1 MTPNRPDTM
10 DAPAP
15 TTAPPPATDAGAAAT
30 APGDGPAPAPP
41 APDDGD
47 DLLAPCADDCALPA
61 RHPRAPPRPM
71 EAYAI
76 FLKTAYAW
84 TSERLKK
91 DGKGDLDVLE
101 AIAGEWAS
109 LPPSELAAYR
119 RIAAGER
126 ERYEREM
133 ALFDGPA
140 LLAPAA
146 APGPYS
152 RKRVKRHRTRK
163 DPNAPKRGASAFL
176 LFANANRTALRDAHP
191 DKHNVEI
198 SKMLGAI
205 WKSCDES
212 TRKPYLDAEAAAK
225 SKFEDDMAKYRD
237 AVRDGR
243 AGGPAPVAPPED
255 DDESDDDADSPLAPP
270 GGAAL

>member
-1 MTPNRPDTM
+1 M

-15 TTAPPPATDAGAAAT
+15 TTAQPPATDAPGAAAT
-30 APGDGPAPAPP
+30 APGDAAATAPGTPRAGAPT
-41 APDDGD
+41 PDDGD

-91 DGKGDLDVLE
+91 DGRGDLGALE

-146 APGPYS
+146 APGP
-152 RKRVKRHRTRK
+152 
-163 DPNAPKRGASAFL
+163 RGASAFL

-225 SKFEDDMAKYRD
+225 SKFEDDMANY
-237 AVRDGR
+237 VRRRG
-243 AGGPAPVAPPED
+243 
-255 DDESDDDADSPLAPP
+255 LAARRW
-270 GGAAL
+270 GAAL